1 MALIQDWSAAGA
13 DTNPVNPAV
22 QSGTATTAGSG
33 LFVRGFIRSSGGV
46 TPDQVTITDSAGT
59 NTWTLV
65 ASEFYGSSFIYLF
78 HAPDADPITSV
89 SMAYVD
95 LATGQ
100 PYSEEAVVL
109 LTEFSDVGALLDT
122 STAVIVGGGL
132 PPALTPTGAGQ
143 LLIGVAG
150 TNVSQ
155 SGVLLSTGITAT
167 ALESHDSGSSGINFQ
182 GGYGYT
188 TDTTPASIGWDQA
201 SGTEREYSFINA
213 LYADASAPPPS
224 PESGRYLLTATGW
237 ASITTTRL

>member
-1 MALIQDWSAAGA
+1 MALIQEWSAAGA
-13 DTNPVNPAV
+13 DTNPTNPAV
-22 QSGTATTAGSG
+22 QSGPATTAGSG
-33 LFVRGFIRSSGGV
+33 LFARAFIRSTGV
-46 TPDQVTITDSAGT
+46 TPGQVTLTDDAGT

-78 HAPDADPITSV
+78 HAANADPITSV
-89 SMAYVD
+89 SFSYVD
-95 LATGQ
+95 LATGS
-100 PYSEEAVVL
+100 PYNEEAIVL

-155 SGVLLSTGITAT
+155 SGVLLSTGITAI
-167 ALESHDSGSSGINFQ
+167 ALESHNSGSSGINFQ
-182 GGYGYT
+182 GGHGYT
-188 TDTTPASIGWDQA
+188 TDTTPASIGWDQT

-213 LYADASAPPPS
+213 LYADTSTPPPLT
-224 PESGRYLLTATGW
+224 ESGRYLLTATGW
-237 ASITTTRL
+237 VSVTTTRL